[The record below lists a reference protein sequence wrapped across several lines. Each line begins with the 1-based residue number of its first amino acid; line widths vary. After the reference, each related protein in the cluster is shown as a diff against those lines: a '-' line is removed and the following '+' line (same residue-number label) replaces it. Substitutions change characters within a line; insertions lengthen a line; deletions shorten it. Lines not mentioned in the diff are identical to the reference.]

1 MWGPV
6 SVRLLLKD
14 SELASS
20 FSSQSGNMKETRMQ
34 NFTAKWREIPR
45 EIRLTQTSCLFL
57 PVISCLNKCFKGRFG
72 FVEVRFVCTIVS
84 DSLNPV
90 HPIAVQQV
98 VKV

>member
-45 EIRLTQTSCLFL
+45 EIRLTQSLMSVSPCNFL
-57 PVISCLNKCFKGRFG
+57 P
-72 FVEVRFVCTIVS
+72 
-84 DSLNPV
+84 
-90 HPIAVQQV
+90 QQMF
-98 VKV
+98 